1 MISIQFNKNTQI
13 LINTKNMLK
22 FKILYDE
29 KQENITLQLEN
40 ILKLEKIETVDS
52 KITKFPNLSIK
63 NQNTYNRKRK
73 MQRKIIDEFKI
84 EVLQNFNQYLK
95 INPIAIQIVESE
107 IQNKLL
113 FYSKNYKYRFIA
125 NSLLFSSS
133 IQKDTNVIFIITN
146 GLNDAKETLVN
157 RKLFQGIAVIYIS
170 EIDGWENIK
179 KTSHWT
185 NVVFADSEYPIAAK
199 HFAFGF
205 ETTDLH
211 NLLKF

>member
-1 MISIQFNKNTQI
+1 MISIYFNKNTQI
-13 LINTKNMLK
+13 LINTKNILK

-73 MQRKIIDEFKI
+73 MQRKVMDEFKI

-107 IQNKLL
+107 IQNKLF

-133 IQKDTNVIFIITN
+133 IQKDANVIFIVTN
-146 GLNDAKETLVN
+146 GLNGAKEILIN

-170 EIDGWENIK
+170 KIDGWENIK